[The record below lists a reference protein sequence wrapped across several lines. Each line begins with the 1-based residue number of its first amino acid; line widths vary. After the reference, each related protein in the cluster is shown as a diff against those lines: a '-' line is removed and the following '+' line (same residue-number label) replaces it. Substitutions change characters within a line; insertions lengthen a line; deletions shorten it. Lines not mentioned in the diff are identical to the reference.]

1 MKDRDRQIKR
11 DRERRMMTNNTVE
24 MESNFRITTNYSPY
38 GEICCYAEENDIS
51 MLGQDRPRVR
61 VYVRGF
67 PIGCDFTDVR
77 SAVDAAAIQMRA
89 MAEGMAKQYRTDA
102 LPA

>member
-38 GEICCYAEENDIS
+38 GEI
-51 MLGQDRPRVR
+51 
-61 VYVRGF
+61 
-67 PIGCDFTDVR
+67 
-77 SAVDAAAIQMRA
+77 AAMR
-89 MAEGMAKQYRTDA
+89 KRTI
-102 LPA
+102 